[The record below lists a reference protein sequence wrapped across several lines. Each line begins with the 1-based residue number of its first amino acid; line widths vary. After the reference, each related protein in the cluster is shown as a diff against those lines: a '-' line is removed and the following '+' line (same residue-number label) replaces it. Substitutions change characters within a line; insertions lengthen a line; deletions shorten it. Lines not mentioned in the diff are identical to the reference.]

1 MTEASPDA
9 KSDSRIEIVQWQ
21 EQSESS
27 IDQNN
32 SASSTISLSHI
43 MLGGSTSGD
52 KDDKLTIDNLWKI
65 LACEKPNP
73 GADT

>member
-32 SASSTISLSHI
+32 SASRTISLSHI

-52 KDDKLTIDNLWKI
+52 KYDKLTIDNLWKI